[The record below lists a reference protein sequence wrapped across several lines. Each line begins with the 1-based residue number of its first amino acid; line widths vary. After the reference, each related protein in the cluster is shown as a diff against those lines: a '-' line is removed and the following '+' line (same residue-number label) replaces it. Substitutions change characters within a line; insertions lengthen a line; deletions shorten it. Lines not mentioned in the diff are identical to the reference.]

1 MLAFEEDICTALTKA
16 CELDGDNEAIHLAR
30 AAKIV
35 RRHLLKKAKPFDGFP
50 AECHKESVP
59 SLLLAL
65 VNMILE
71 GPSIQDQN
79 EATTSAALSIAQLL
93 KFNGIKHK
101 LKQATPTVRHSIGQE
116 TPVPIYI
123 GLMLHAH
130 SRKRD
135 LVDRLYSLGMS
146 ISYDCVLRLTAQMGS
161 RVCEQ
166 FHRISFPNSLY
177 ASTKIT

>member
-1 MLAFEEDICTALTKA
+1 MLTFEDDIGTALSKA
-16 CELDGDNEAIHLAR
+16 CELESDNEAIHLAR

-35 RRHLLKKAKPFDGFP
+35 CQHLFEKTKPFDGFLVG
-50 AECHKESVP
+50 CQKESVP
-59 SLLLAL
+59 SILLAL

-71 GPSIQDQN
+71 GPSVHDQN
-79 EATTSAALSIAQLL
+79 KASTSAALSIAQLL
-93 KFNGIKHK
+93 KFNSKHK
-101 LKQATPTVRHSIGQE
+101 RKQATPTVRHSIDQE

-146 ISYDCVLRLTAQMGS
+146 ISYDRVLCLTAQMGS
-161 RVCEQ
+161 SVCEKNPQ
-166 FHRISFPNSLY
+166 RAYNLSS
-177 ASTKIT
+177 